1 MPTFEPSLGTGEMGV
16 FKPGVCVT
24 KSVKYTDQAEQNEF
38 DYIDYI
44 YITLIPRKVLCAP
57 LPTNLGPPPVTKTS
71 TDLNATTTHTWPT
84 CSRTSHKWDYTAFS
98 ITTQT
103 YLLLTP
109 LRTMVAVFRIPL
121 MLVL

>member
-1 MPTFEPSLGTGEMGV
+1 MPTFEPSLGTEEMGV

-38 DYIDYI
+38 DYIYI
-44 YITLIPRKVLCAP
+44 SLIPRKVLCAP